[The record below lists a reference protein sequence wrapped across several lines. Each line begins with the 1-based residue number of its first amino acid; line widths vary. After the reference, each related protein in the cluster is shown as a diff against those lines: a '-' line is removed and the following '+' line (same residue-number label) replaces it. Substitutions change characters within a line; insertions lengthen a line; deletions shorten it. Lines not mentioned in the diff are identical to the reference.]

1 MCLLFGSLHLSDT
14 FVSLSILQKW
24 SLWESGLLTVL
35 LLSSFQSLPEWEWSL
50 TDTSGLVFIILLM
63 VSSGNA
69 PCLKRASLI
78 TTCCNVAQLLR
89 LVNWQT
95 LPASVKMVLFTWS
108 HCRFNYCPGL
118 AFQGVGVFCDILKP
132 CCVVFYEYAVVVFV
146 SWLLVTCIRC
156 FLSVS
161 SLAKLIVAQS

>member
-1 MCLLFGSLHLSDT
+1 MILLLVCLSCRNDLCESQDCWQSYCCHLSR
-14 FVSLSILQKW
+14 VCQ
-24 SLWESGLLTVL
+24 
-35 LLSSFQSLPEWEWSL
+35 WEWSL
-50 TDTSGLVFIILLM
+50 TDTLGLVSIILLM
-63 VSSGNA
+63 VSSWNA

-132 CCVVFYEYAVVVFV
+132 CCVVFYEYAMVVFV
-146 SWLLVTCIRC
+146 FWLLLTYIRC